1 MQALRFE
8 SAKLKSVFLLACA
21 AVLWL
26 SADVGAVFT
35 NGDFES
41 GTPGSVPPG
50 WTVSSFLN
58 TVGVTVQTP
67 QTPAD
72 LNLSPGGVVTT
83 FILNS
88 PVGPLSEPDPYLA
101 NAASLRWPRY
111 GHQAVIVNANSSD
124 SFGRGQ
130 NANALSQTMTIG
142 AGDVDPADG
151 QVHISFVFA
160 PVLENGKHS
169 SAEQSYY
176 FIHLA
181 NVTQSTIL
189 YTNFGAA
196 PAAGAAPR
204 PPWKAVSTTISGA
217 ETEVDY
223 MDWQRV
229 DVARGSPAINVGDRV
244 TLQIIASG
252 CQPGGHVGYVLVDAP
267 MTTTFK
273 AVRHAAP

>member
-1 MQALRFE
+1 M
-8 SAKLKSVFLLACA
+8 KLKSAFWLACA
-21 AVLWL
+21 AVLCL
-26 SADVGAVFT
+26 SAGVGAVFT

-67 QTPAD
+67 QTLAG

-88 PVGPLSEPDPYLA
+88 PVGPLSEPDPYLG

-111 GHQAVIVNANSSD
+111 GHQTVIVNANSSD

-151 QVHISFVFA
+151 QAHIRFVFA

-176 FIHLA
+176 FIQLT

-196 PAAGAAPR
+196 LAAGAAPP
-204 PPWKAVSTTISGA
+204 PPWKAISTTISGA

-267 MTTTFK
+267 MTTTFR
-273 AVRHAAP
+273 AIRRGVP